1 MAKKYKEHHERNQP
15 KKRGAGKHEKSL
27 QKVKKD
33 KEVIEDIKAKAKAR
47 QISLK
52 VLYKSYGNKKN
63 TSESS
68 RNC

>member
-1 MAKKYKEHHERNQP
+1 M
-15 KKRGAGKHEKSL
+15 
-27 QKVKKD
+27 KKD
-33 KEVIEDIKAKAKAR
+33 KKVLEDTKAKGKAR